1 MNLHIRDVPEGV
13 HRRLARRAKGEG
25 MSLRQYVIRVLT
37 DHAELP
43 SVEEWLDD
51 VQRAK
56 AVKLRTSG
64 AEAVRRS
71 RASDDAGVV
80 RARPRR

>member
-13 HRRLARRAKGEG
+13 HRRLARRARGEG

-37 DHAELP
+37 DHAQLP

-51 VQRAK
+51 VESSK
-56 AVKLRTSG
+56 SVKLRSSG

-71 RASDDAGVV
+71 RVSDDLGVV
-80 RARPRR
+80 SARPRR